1 MIMGQQAQCSKVRS
15 IARAWIYAPVMA
27 TSFLAFA
34 QPTHATIDN
43 TATASGLYGLVPVTS
58 AGDTVNIP
66 VVLANP
72 SLSVV
77 KSVSVPATTEAVGSE
92 PGVTDGL
99 DTITYQ
105 YLVTNTG
112 NVTITGVTP
121 VDAGPSFGNPQT
133 PGDNALGAFSPAP
146 VTLIPGQAQ
155 IFTAVYTLSDEDAFR
170 AAGLTVPA
178 DAVNNSATAT
188 GTPASGTLAAVTPS
202 NVSTLIAAGARLT
215 VNKSF
220 VLDDTNGIVAGQ
232 AELNETITY
241 TYTVFNNGNVPIS
254 NVVINDTHELVLI
267 TPATLF
273 AEALTTEGPLGT
285 PASTDAS
292 GVNGSWD
299 LIQPGATVTFTY
311 VHAVTQAE
319 VDGG

>member
-1 MIMGQQAQCSKVRS
+1 MITKQQAQSSKVRS
-15 IARAWIYAPVMA
+15 IARAWIYAPVVA
-27 TSFLAFA
+27 TSFLALV
-34 QPTHATIDN
+34 QPTLAAIEN
-43 TATASGLYGLVPVTS
+43 TATASGFYSGNPVTS

-188 GTPASGTLAAVTPS
+188 GTPASGTLSPVTPS
-202 NVSTLIAAGARLT
+202 DVSTLIAAGPRLT
-215 VNKSF
+215 VTKGG
-220 VLDDTNGIVAGQ
+220 VLSKFPGNLDANAEVDD
-232 AELNETITY
+232 TITY

-273 AEALTTEGPLGT
+273 TEALTAEGPLGT

-311 VHAVTQAE
+311 VHTVTQAE
-319 VDGG
+319 VDDG